1 MSEATS
7 SALPALFGEY
17 GPPAAGAASP
27 AEKRMSRIDS
37 VDLLRGI
44 VMVIMLLDHTR
55 DFVHSQALQ
64 FDPADMTRTYPAL
77 FFTRW
82 ITHFC
87 APIFVFLAGTGSY
100 FQLMRGKS
108 KRELSRFLV
117 TRGVWLIFLELTA
130 VRIASFW
137 TFSFQFLGVMQVIW
151 ALGWSM
157 IALGILIYL
166 RVRYIAAFG
175 IGMIAL
181 HNLTDTIRVA
191 PWNGP
196 ESPVPSVLAKL
207 WMTLHQGGAFPIAGW
222 PSPVIVMFYPLI
234 PWIGV
239 MAAGFAFGKV
249 YELESEE
256 RRRWMLRW
264 GTAITLGF
272 VLLRLAD
279 FYGDP
284 NGWGVQASGAM
295 TIVSFLN
302 TTKYPPSLLYLMMT
316 LGPAIIALS
325 YWEPLNQPGKDQHAV
340 LTRALITYGRV
351 PLFYYLL
358 QWIVAHGAGYVLAA
372 AAHKQTAI
380 FFSDA
385 PPSAL
390 PRDIG
395 FDLWVVYAC
404 WIAGVLML
412 YPLCRWYAGVK
423 ARRRDWW
430 LSYL

>member
-1 MSEATS
+1 MSETVS
-7 SALPALFGEY
+7 PAAPAVFGDY
-17 GPPAAGAASP
+17 TPPAAVATNP
-27 AEKRMSRIDS
+27 ATHKTSRVDS

-64 FDPADMTRTYPAL
+64 FDPTDMTRTYPAL

-137 TFSFQFLGVMQVIW
+137 TFNFQFLGAMQVIW

-157 IALGILIYL
+157 IALGVLIHL

-191 PWNGP
+191 QWNGP
-196 ESPVPSVLAKL
+196 ESPVPSLLAKV

-222 PSPVIVMFYPLI
+222 PSPVILMFYPLI

-249 YELESEE
+249 YELEPEA
-256 RRRWMLRW
+256 RRRWMMRW
-264 GTAITLGF
+264 GTAITAGF

-284 NGWGVQASGAM
+284 NGWGMQSSAAM
-295 TIVSFLN
+295 TIASFLN

-325 YWEPLNQPGKDQHAV
+325 YWERLNQPGSNEHGA
-340 LTRALITYGRV
+340 LTRWLITYGRV

-358 QWIVAHGAGYVLAA
+358 QWIVAHGAGYVLAIA
-372 AAHKQTAI
+372 ADRNTAI
-380 FFSDA
+380 FFSDV
-385 PPSAL
+385 PPSTL
-390 PRDIG
+390 PPKIG
-395 FDLWVVYAC
+395 FDLWVVYVC
-404 WIAGVLML
+404 WIVGVLLL
-412 YPLCRWYAGVK
+412 YPVCRWYAGVK

>member
-7 SALPALFGEY
+7 SALPALFGDY

-272 VLLRLAD
+272 ALLRLAD

-385 PPSAL
+385 QPSAL

>member
-1 MSEATS
+1 MSETVS
-7 SALPALFGEY
+7 SVAPAAFGDY
-17 GPPAAGAASP
+17 TPPAAVATHPG
-27 AEKRMSRIDS
+27 KSRTSRVDS

-64 FDPADMTRTYPAL
+64 FDPTDMTRTYPAL

-137 TFSFQFLGVMQVIW
+137 TFDFQFLGAMQVIW

-157 IALGILIYL
+157 IALGVLIHL

-181 HNLTDTIRVA
+181 HNLTDTIRV
-191 PWNGP
+191 PQWNGP
-196 ESPVPSVLAKL
+196 ESPVPSLLAKV

-222 PSPVIVMFYPLI
+222 PSPVILMFYPLI

-249 YELESEE
+249 YELEPEA
-256 RRRWMLRW
+256 RRRWMMRW
-264 GTAITLGF
+264 GTAITAGF

-284 NGWGVQASGAM
+284 NGWGMQRSAAM
-295 TIVSFLN
+295 TIASFLN

-325 YWEPLNQPGKDQHAV
+325 YWERLNQPGSNEHGA
-340 LTRALITYGRV
+340 LTRWLITYGRV

-358 QWIVAHGAGYVLAA
+358 QWIVAHGAGYVLAIA
-372 AAHKQTAI
+372 ADRNTAI
-380 FFSDA
+380 FFSDV
-385 PPSAL
+385 PPSTL
-390 PRDIG
+390 PPKIG
-395 FDLWVVYAC
+395 FDLWVVYVC
-404 WIAGVLML
+404 WIVGVLLL
-412 YPLCRWYAGVK
+412 YPVCRWYAGVK

>member
-1 MSEATS
+1 MSETTS
-7 SALPALFGEY
+7 AAAPAVFGSY
-17 GPPAAGAASP
+17 APPASVATYP
-27 AEKRMSRIDS
+27 AETRTSRVDS

-55 DFVHSQALQ
+55 DFVHSQALL
-64 FDPADMTRTYPAL
+64 FDPTDMTRTYPAL
-77 FFTRW
+77 FLTRW

-87 APIFVFLAGTGSY
+87 APVFVFLAGTGAY

-108 KRELSRFLV
+108 KRDLSRFLI
-117 TRGVWLIFLELTA
+117 TRGFWLIFLELTA

-137 TFSFQFLGVMQVIW
+137 TFDFQFLGAMQVIW

-157 IALGILIYL
+157 IVLGFLIHL
-166 RVRYIAAFG
+166 RVHYIAAFG

-191 PWNGP
+191 QWSGP
-196 ESPVPSVLAKL
+196 ESPVPSLLDKL
-207 WMTLHQGGAFPIAGW
+207 WMTRHQGGAFPIAAW
-222 PSPVIVMFYPLI
+222 PSPVILMFYPLI

-249 YELESEE
+249 YELQPEE

-264 GTAITLGF
+264 GTAITVGF

-284 NGWGVQASGAM
+284 NGWAVQSSPAM
-295 TIVSFLN
+295 TVASFLN
-302 TTKYPPSLLYLMMT
+302 TNKYPPSLLYLMMT

-325 YWEPLNQPGKDQHAV
+325 YWERFNQPGKDQHGP
-340 LTRALITYGRV
+340 LTRALIVYGRV

-358 QWIVAHGAGYVLAA
+358 QWVVAHGAGYLLALAA
-372 AAHKQTAI
+372 NQRTAV
-380 FFSDA
+380 FFTDV
-385 PPSAL
+385 PPSVL
-390 PRDIG
+390 PPRG
-395 FDLWVVYAC
+395 FDLWVVYVC
-404 WIAGVLML
+404 WIVGILIL
-412 YPLCRWYAGVK
+412 YPACRWYAGVK